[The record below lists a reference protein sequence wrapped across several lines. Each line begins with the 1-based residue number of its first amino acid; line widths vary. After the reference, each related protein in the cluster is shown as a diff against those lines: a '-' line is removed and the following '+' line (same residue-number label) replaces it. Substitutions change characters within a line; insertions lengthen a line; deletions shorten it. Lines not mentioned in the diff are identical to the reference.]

1 MAILEP
7 VSAMRRLGVTTGGNR
22 RWRSSSPWLAGP
34 QSLALSARRLSA
46 TSTARRYVL
55 RAQPWEL

>member
-1 MAILEP
+1 

-34 QSLALSARRLSA
+34 QLLALSAA
-46 TSTARRYVL
+46 AV
-55 RAQPWEL
+55 